1 MLAAADEQRACRANA
16 PLYMNF
22 RSRNGADRSC
32 PVMKKLFLLLALVF
46 TVHSASA
53 QELGIRVGDVLGNYV
68 AVDGL
73 VTLGEFSRVHAD
85 LSFGKNGV
93 GIEALYDFLY
103 RPLGFEAFNWYVGA
117 GPSMFI
123 GDPFYLGFSGE
134 VGVDYHFVEVP
145 LTLSLDW
152 RPTFWLI
159 EETTI
164 LAGGFGLNVR
174 YVFGQ

>member
-1 MLAAADEQRACRANA
+1 MNKLIL
-16 PLYMNF
+16 PLVLYF
-22 RSRNGADRSC
+22 II
-32 PVMKKLFLLLALVF
+32 P
-46 TVHSASA
+46 TASA
-53 QELGIRVGDVLGNYV
+53 QELGLRVGDVLGNNV

-73 VTLGEFSRVHAD
+73 FTLGEFSRVHAD

-103 RPLGFEAFNWYVGA
+103 RPLGAEAFNWYVGA

-134 VGVDYHFVEVP
+134 IGLDYHFVEVP
-145 LTLSLDW
+145 LSLSLDW

-159 EETTI
+159 EETDI
-164 LAGGFGLNVR
+164 RAGGFGLNVR